1 MSEVGAGGS
10 FARGVLVTE
19 LSTTDDDLRPTIR
32 ADGLELFFNSD
43 RRGSRLNDLWV
54 STRPTLSSP
63 WSAPVNVGSPIS
75 TEFEER
81 FPALSRDGTTLVFSS
96 NRPGSINGSNDLYLS
111 TRESTIDP
119 WPWP

>member
-1 MSEVGAGGS
+1 
-10 FARGVLVTE
+10 
-19 LSTTDDDLRPTIR
+19 
-32 ADGLELFFNSD
+32 
-43 RRGSRLNDLWV
+43 
-54 STRPTLSSP
+54 
-63 WSAPVNVGSPIS
+63 VNVGSPIS